1 MGVRPA
7 VRMWTAHLT
16 ARDMDELDAG
26 RSVEKITTEGVIVL
40 MMDDEGK
47 LHLTWIAQP
56 GLPRK
61 T

>member
-1 MGVRPA
+1 
-7 VRMWTAHLT
+7 
-16 ARDMDELDAG
+16 MDELDAG

-47 LHLTWIAQP
+47 LHLTWISQP

-61 T
+61 QSEAR